1 MPEVRVRLESAEEE
15 AISRMVRAGL
25 FASRDEAVR
34 AAILKY
40 ALDLG
45 LLSREDLWGRITQ
58 AGRRDVSPQEV
69 ATDLERLEDEA

>member
-1 MPEVRVRLESAEEE
+1 MPELKVHLESAEEE
-15 AISRMVRAGL
+15 AVERMVRAGL

-45 LLSREDLWGRITQ
+45 LLRREDLWSKITQ
-58 AGRRDVSPQEV
+58 AARRGVAPEEL
-69 ATDLERLEDEA
+69 ATDLKRLEDEA

>member
-1 MPEVRVRLESAEEE
+1 MPEVKVHLEGAEEE
-15 AISRMVRAGL
+15 AIRRMVQAGL

-45 LLSREDLWGRITQ
+45 LLHREDLWTQISQ
-58 AGRRDVSPQEV
+58 AGRREVSPE
-69 ATDLERLEDEA
+69 ALKADLERLEDET

>member
-1 MPEVRVRLESAEEE
+1 MPEVKVHLESTEEE
-15 AISRMVRAGL
+15 AVERMVRAGL

-45 LLSREDLWGRITQ
+45 LLRREDLWSKIAQ
-58 AGRRDVSPQEV
+58 AGRRGVSPE
-69 ATDLERLEDEA
+69 ALKTDLEHLEDEA